1 MAQDARI
8 VLQQRLS
15 QQLVMTPQLRQAIK
29 ILQVSRAELE
39 TLIDQELTENPV
51 LEENLDEKLEGPAAE
66 VPTVD
71 GQKGLEEWQAN
82 EKERP
87 EVEAPTNVG
96 EIDWKD
102 YAENYANDIHG
113 SFGQSSGGGGDD
125 DDRRAALENV
135 LVKRTLLPDHLMW
148 QLRLSDLSEREKEAG
163 AIIIGSLDKDGYL
176 PIQPEEIAFLAD
188 TWPDVEVVH
197 RVLRRLQEF
206 DPPGV
211 AARDLAECL
220 LLQLRQLGFADDSLP
235 SRIVRDFLPMLESR
249 RFDRLARELGVP
261 IEQIAE
267 ATKVISLLEPKPGRD
282 FGEQEARYV
291 TPDVFVHKV
300 GEEYVVTLNEEG
312 LPRLRVSSF
321 YRRML
326 GQNGSPE
333 ARGYIQEKMRA
344 AAWLIKSIHQ
354 RQRTLYMVTSSIV
367 KFQREFLE
375 KGVALLRPLVL
386 KDVAND
392 IGMHESTVS
401 RATAGKYVH
410 TPQGTFELKYFF
422 TSSLRGGQGSEVSA
436 ESVKEKIREII
447 AKEDARKPLSDQY
460 IAELLGKEQIDIAR
474 RTVAK
479 YRELMGIL
487 PSSKRKQVVC

>member
-1 MAQDARI
+1 MANDARI
-8 VLQQRLS
+8 VLQQRLT

-39 TLIDQELTENPV
+39 TLIDQELIENPV
-51 LEENLDEKLEGPAAE
+51 LEENLEDKAPDGEYE

-71 GQKGLEEWQAN
+71 GQNATENAPAEGPA
-82 EKERP
+82 
-87 EVEAPTNVG
+87 EVEQASSIDQ
-96 EIDWKD
+96 IDWKD
-102 YAENYANDIHG
+102 FAENYSNDMHG
-113 SFGQSSGGGGDD
+113 SVGGGATVDDD
-125 DDRRAALENV
+125 DDRRPAIENI

-148 QLRLSDLSEREKEAG
+148 QLRLSDLSEAEREIG
-163 AIIIGSLDKDGYL
+163 ALIVGSLDQDGYL
-176 PIQPEEIAFLAD
+176 TLSVEEVGFLANV
-188 TWPDVEVVH
+188 WPDTEVVE
-197 RVLRRLQEF
+197 RVLARIQQL

-220 LLQLRQLGFADDSLP
+220 LIQLRQLGCDDESLAAK
-235 SRIVRDFLPMLESR
+235 IVRDHLPMLESR
-249 RFDRLARELGVP
+249 RFDRMARELGVT

-267 ATKVISLLEPKPGRD
+267 ATKIISVLEPKPGRD
-282 FGEQEARYV
+282 FGDGETRYV

-300 GEEYVVTLNEEG
+300 GEEYVVTLNEDG

-321 YRRML
+321 YRQML
-326 GQNGSPE
+326 GQGASE

-367 KFQREFLE
+367 KFQRDFLDR
-375 KGVALLRPLVL
+375 GVAHLRPLVL

-422 TSSLRGGQGSEVSA
+422 TSSLRSGHGEEVSA
-436 ESVKEKIREII
+436 ESVKDRIRTII
-447 AKEDARKPLSDQY
+447 AKEDGRKPYSDQH
-460 IAELLGKEQIDIAR
+460 IAEMLAKEQIDIAR

-487 PSSKRKQVVC
+487 PSSKRKAVC

>member
-39 TLIDQELTENPV
+39 TLIDQELIENPV
-51 LEENLDEKLEGPAAE
+51 LEENLEDKAPDGEYE

-71 GQKGLEEWQAN
+71 GQSGTEDARAEA
-82 EKERP
+82 P
-87 EVEAPTNVG
+87 AEVEQASSIDQ
-96 EIDWKD
+96 IDWKD
-102 YAENYANDIHG
+102 FAENYSNDMHG
-113 SFGQSSGGGGDD
+113 SVGGGATVDDD
-125 DDRRAALENV
+125 DDRRPAIENI

-148 QLRLSDLSEREKEAG
+148 QLRLSDLSEAEREIG
-163 AIIIGSLDKDGYL
+163 ALIVGSLDQDGYL
-176 PIQPEEIAFLAD
+176 TLSVEEVGFLANV
-188 TWPDVEVVH
+188 WPDTEVVE
-197 RVLRRLQEF
+197 RVLARIQQL

-220 LLQLRQLGFADDSLP
+220 LIQLRQLGCDDESLAAK
-235 SRIVRDFLPMLESR
+235 IVRDHLPMLESR
-249 RFDRLARELGVP
+249 RFDRMARELGVT

-267 ATKVISLLEPKPGRD
+267 ATKIISVLEPKPGRD
-282 FGEQEARYV
+282 FGDGETRYV

-321 YRRML
+321 YRQML
-326 GQNGSPE
+326 GANGSPE

-367 KFQREFLE
+367 KFQQEFLE
-375 KGVALLRPLVL
+375 KGVSLLRPLVL

-401 RATAGKYVH
+401 RVVTNKYMH
-410 TPQGTFELKYFF
+410 TPQGVFEMKYFF
-422 TSSLRGGQGSEVSA
+422 HSGISSSYG
-436 ESVKEKIREII
+436 ESVSSVTIKQRIRKIIEN
-447 AKEDARKPLSDQY
+447 EDPRKPLSDSKIVSILQR
-460 IAELLGKEQIDIAR
+460 EGLVLAR
-474 RTVAK
+474 RTIAK
-479 YRELMGIL
+479 YREELKI
-487 PSSKRKQVVC
+487 PTSNQRKVLY

>member
-1 MAQDARI
+1 MADTRI
-8 VLQQRLS
+8 VLQHRLT

-39 TLIDQELTENPV
+39 SLIDQELTENPV
-51 LEENLDEKLEGPAAE
+51 LEEHLVEDKPDGEVE

-71 GQKGLEEWQAN
+71 GQNGLDEWQAT
-82 EKERP
+82 EAPAQP
-87 EVEAPTNVG
+87 EVAEASSIDQ
-96 EIDWKD
+96 IDWKEF
-102 YAENYANDIHG
+102 AETYSNDMHG
-113 SFGQSSGGGGDD
+113 SVGGGSHDD
-125 DDRRAALENV
+125 DDERRPALENI

-148 QLRLSDLSEREKEAG
+148 QLRLSDLPEGDKEIG
-163 AIIIGSLDKDGYL
+163 ALIIGSLDKDGYL
-176 PIQPEEIAFLAD
+176 TLSVDEIAFLANV
-188 TWPDVEVVH
+188 WPDTTMVE
-197 RVLRRLQEF
+197 RVLRRIQEC

-220 LLQLRQLGFADDSLP
+220 LIQLRQLGLADDSLP
-235 SRIVRDFLPMLESR
+235 ARIVREHLPMLESR
-249 RFDRLARELGVP
+249 RFDRLARELGVT
-261 IEQIAE
+261 IEQVAE
-267 ATKVISLLEPKPGRD
+267 ATKIVSVLEPKPGRD
-282 FGEQEARYV
+282 FSEGETRYV
-291 TPDVFVHKV
+291 TPDVYVQKV
-300 GEEYVVTLNEEG
+300 GDEYVVTLNEDG

-321 YRRML
+321 YRQML
-326 GQNGSPE
+326 GRNGSPE

-367 KFQREFLE
+367 KFQQDFLDR
-375 KGVALLRPLVL
+375 GVSHLRPLVL

-422 TSSLRGGQGSEVSA
+422 TSSLRSGHGEEVSA
-436 ESVKEKIREII
+436 ESVKEKIRSII

-460 IAELLGKEQIDIAR
+460 IAELLAKEQIDIAR

-487 PSSKRKQVVC
+487 PSSKRKQVY

>member
-1 MAQDARI
+1 MANDARI
-8 VLQQRLS
+8 VLQQRLT

-39 TLIDQELTENPV
+39 TLIDQELIENPV
-51 LEENLDEKLEGPAAE
+51 LEENLEDKAPDGEYE

-71 GQKGLEEWQAN
+71 GLKATEEFDGEGAT
-82 EKERP
+82 K
-87 EVEAPTNVG
+87 EVEQASNIDQ
-96 EIDWKD
+96 IDWKEF
-102 YAENYANDIHG
+102 AENYSNDVHG
-113 SFGQSSGGGGDD
+113 GTGAGASGDDD
-125 DDRRAALENV
+125 DDRRPAIENIM
-135 LVKRTLLPDHLMW
+135 VKRTLLPDHLMW
-148 QLRLSDLSEREKEAG
+148 QLRLSDLSNAEKEIG
-163 AIIIGSLDKDGYL
+163 ALIVGSLDQDGYL
-176 PIQPEEIAFLAD
+176 TLSTDEVAFLANV
-188 TWPDVEVVH
+188 WPDSALVE
-197 RVLRRLQEF
+197 RVLGHVQLL

-211 AARDLAECL
+211 AARDLPECL
-220 LLQLRQLGFADDSLP
+220 LIQLRQLGCDDDSLP
-235 SRIVRDFLPMLESR
+235 ARIVRDHLAMLESR
-249 RFDRLARELGVP
+249 RFDRMARELGVTV
-261 IEQIAE
+261 EQIAE
-267 ATKVISLLEPKPGRD
+267 ATKIISMLEPKPGRD
-282 FGEQEARYV
+282 FGDGETRYV

-300 GEEYVVTLNEEG
+300 GEEWVVTLNEDG

-321 YRRML
+321 YRQML
-326 GQNGSPE
+326 GQGASE

-367 KFQREFLE
+367 KFQQEFLE
-375 KGVALLRPLVL
+375 KGVAFLRPLVL

-422 TSSLRGGQGSEVSA
+422 TSSLRSGHGEEVSA
-436 ESVKEKIREII
+436 ESVKDKIRTII
-447 AKEDARKPLSDQY
+447 AAEDTKKPYSDQH
-460 IAELLGKEQIDIAR
+460 IAEMLAKEQIDIAR

-487 PSSKRKQVVC
+487 PSSKRKAAF

>member
-39 TLIDQELTENPV
+39 TLIDHELTENPV
-51 LEENLDEKLEGPAAE
+51 LEENVDEKVEGPPE

-71 GQKGLEEWQAN
+71 GQNGSEEWQATEG
-82 EKERP
+82 EKP
-87 EVEAPTNVG
+87 EVEAPSNVG
-96 EIDWKD
+96 EIDWKE
-102 YAENYANDIHG
+102 YAENYSNDIHG
-113 SFGQSSGGGGDD
+113 STGHASSGGDD

-148 QLRLSDLSEREKEAG
+148 QLRLSDLSDIEKEVG
-163 AIIIGSLDKDGYL
+163 ALIIGSLDKDGYL
-176 PIQPEEIAFLAD
+176 PIQVEEVAFLAD
-188 TWPDVEVVH
+188 TWPDVDIVR
-197 RVLRRLQEF
+197 RVLRRIQDL

-211 AARDLAECL
+211 AARDLSECL
-220 LLQLRQLGFADDSLP
+220 LIQLRQLGLTDDSLP
-235 SRIVRDFLPMLESR
+235 SRIVRDYLPMLESR

-267 ATKVISLLEPKPGRD
+267 ATKVISVLEPKPGRD
-282 FGEQEARYV
+282 FGDQDTRYV

-300 GEEYVVTLNEEG
+300 GEEFIVTLNEEG

-367 KFQREFLE
+367 KFQQEFLE
-375 KGVALLRPLVL
+375 KGVSLLRPLVL

-447 AKEDARKPLSDQY
+447 AKEDNKKPLSDQY

-487 PSSKRKQVVC
+487 PSSKRKQVY

>member
-39 TLIDQELTENPV
+39 ALIDQELTENPV
-51 LEENLDEKLEGPAAE
+51 LEENVEEKAEGPAE
-66 VPTVD
+66 VPTLD
-71 GQKGLEEWQAN
+71 GQNGAEEWQQPEG
-82 EKERP
+82 EKP
-87 EVEAPTNVG
+87 EVENAQNVN
-96 EIDWKD
+96 EIDWKE
-102 YAENYANDIHG
+102 YAENYSNAIHDSVG
-113 SFGQSSGGGGDD
+113 SGGGGGDD

-148 QLRLSDLSEREKEAG
+148 QLRLSDLSDREKEVG
-163 AIIIGSLDKDGYL
+163 AIIVGSLDKDGYL
-176 PIQPEEIAFLAD
+176 PIQPEEVAFLAD
-188 TWPDVEVVH
+188 TWPDVDIVSRVV
-197 RVLRRLQEF
+197 RRIQEF

-211 AARDLAECL
+211 GARDLSECL
-220 LLQLRQLGFADDSLP
+220 LIQLRQLGLTDESLAA
-235 SRIVRDFLPMLESR
+235 RIVRDYLVMLESR

-267 ATKVISLLEPKPGRD
+267 ATKIISVLEPKPGRD
-282 FGEQEARYV
+282 FGDADTRYV
-291 TPDVFVHKV
+291 TPDVYVHKV

-326 GQNGSPE
+326 GQNGTPE

-367 KFQREFLE
+367 KFQRDFLE
-375 KGVALLRPLVL
+375 GGVAFLRPLVL

-487 PSSKRKQVVC
+487 PSSKRKQVY

>member
-1 MAQDARI
+1 MADTRI
-8 VLQQRLS
+8 VLQHRLT

-39 TLIDQELTENPV
+39 SLIDQELTENPV
-51 LEENLDEKLEGPAAE
+51 LEEHLVEDKPDGEVE

-71 GQKGLEEWQAN
+71 GQNGLDEWQQTETPAQ
-82 EKERP
+82 P
-87 EVEAPTNVG
+87 EVAEASSIDQ
-96 EIDWKD
+96 IDWKEF
-102 YAENYANDIHG
+102 AETYSNDIHG
-113 SFGQSSGGGGDD
+113 SVGGGSHDD
-125 DDRRAALENV
+125 DDERRPALENI

-148 QLRLSDLSEREKEAG
+148 QLRLSDIPDADKELG
-163 AIIIGSLDKDGYL
+163 ALIIGSLDKDGYL
-176 PIQPEEIAFLAD
+176 TLTVDEIAFIANV
-188 TWPDVEVVH
+188 WPDTTMVE
-197 RVLRRLQEF
+197 RVLRRIQEC

-220 LLQLRQLGFADDSLP
+220 LIQLRQLGLTDDSLP
-235 SRIVRDFLPMLESR
+235 ARIVRDHLPMLESR
-249 RFDRLARELGVP
+249 RFDRLARELGVT
-261 IEQIAE
+261 IEQVAE
-267 ATKVISLLEPKPGRD
+267 ATKIVSVLEPKPGRD
-282 FGEQEARYV
+282 FSEGETRYV
-291 TPDVFVHKV
+291 TPDVYVQKV
-300 GEEYVVTLNEEG
+300 GDEYVVTLNEDG

-321 YRRML
+321 YRQML
-326 GQNGSPE
+326 GRNGSPE

-367 KFQREFLE
+367 KFQQDFLDR
-375 KGVALLRPLVL
+375 GVSQLRPLVL

-422 TSSLRGGQGSEVSA
+422 TSSLRSGHGEEVSA
-436 ESVKEKIREII
+436 ESVKEKIRSII

-460 IAELLGKEQIDIAR
+460 IAELLAKEQIDIAR

-487 PSSKRKQVVC
+487 PSSKRKQVY